1 MTVGMGWEI
10 HATELWLK
18 SVDIKGNKSMDLSAH
33 SRSGKLALFL
43 YFNDGF
49 MHRNSG
55 VSSPLCSVHRLSA
68 QEYHFCI
75 SAKSAV

>member
-18 SVDIKGNKSMDLSAH
+18 SVDIKGNKNMDLSAH
-33 SRSGKLALFL
+33 SKYRRALFL
-43 YFNDGF
+43 YLWNGF
-49 MHRNSG
+49 MHHNSG
-55 VSSPLCSVHRLSA
+55 VSSPLCSVHRLSS